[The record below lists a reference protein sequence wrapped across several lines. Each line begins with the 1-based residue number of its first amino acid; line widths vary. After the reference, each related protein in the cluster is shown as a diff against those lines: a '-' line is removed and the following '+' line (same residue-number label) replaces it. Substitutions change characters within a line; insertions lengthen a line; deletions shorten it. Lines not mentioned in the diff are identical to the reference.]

1 MICIQL
7 LTNLDSA
14 SAIQIGS
21 KWDMLEVLIRLQIHL
36 YV

>member
-14 SAIQIGS
+14 LAIQIGS
-21 KWDMLEVLIRLQIHL
+21 KWDMLEVLIRLQRYY